1 MTDGGKDEMAIGDI
15 DALRPAAVPKPN
27 VSAPEGL
34 RNLVSGDVA
43 ALGTGPKGPLFF
55 LAAALGLN
63 KFSAILLYRLSAR
76 FGGGARLLR
85 PLSSIAQRMN
95 AILNACEISPEARIG
110 PGLHLP
116 HPSGIVL
123 GSITA
128 GAGLT
133 IMQNVTMGLRDRRA
147 DHEDLS
153 NYPRLGADVSIGPG
167 AVVLGPIQIGDGAKV
182 GANAVV
188 LTDIP
193 DRGVAIGNPAKILPG
208 KDD

>member
-1 MTDGGKDEMAIGDI
+1 MATGDI
-15 DALRPAAVPKPN
+15 ETLHPTAVAKPQEPAPD
-27 VSAPEGL
+27 GL
-34 RNLVSGDVA
+34 RHLLSGDVA
-43 ALGTGPKGPLFF
+43 ALGSGRKGPLFF

-76 FGGGARLLR
+76 FGDGPRLLR

-95 AILNACEISPEARIG
+95 TILNACEISPHARIG

-116 HPSGIVL
+116 HPAGIVL

-128 GAGLT
+128 GTGLT
-133 IMQNVTMGLRDRRA
+133 IMQNVTLGLRDRSA
-147 DHEDLS
+147 DHRALS
-153 NYPRLGADVSIGPG
+153 NYPRLGADVSVGPG
-167 AVVLGPIQIGDGAKV
+167 AVVLGPIRIGDRAKV

-193 DRGVAIGNPAKILPG
+193 DRGVAIGNPAKILAG
-208 KDD
+208 KEN